1 MAVSAAAAM
10 VGVSLGLGE
19 EEESDV
25 TSSSYPSYISKFSFL
40 VTFYSV

>member
-10 VGVSLGLGE
+10 VGVSLGWGE
-19 EEESDV
+19 DEESGV
-25 TSSSYPSYISKFSFL
+25 TSSSCPSYISKFSFL